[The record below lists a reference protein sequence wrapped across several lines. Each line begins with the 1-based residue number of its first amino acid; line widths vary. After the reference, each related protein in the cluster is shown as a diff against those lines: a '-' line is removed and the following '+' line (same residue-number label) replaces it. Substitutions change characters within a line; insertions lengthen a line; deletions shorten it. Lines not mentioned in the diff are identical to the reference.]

1 MADILQEVSNRGGF
15 NVSFIQVN
23 ESLYSSDDDM
33 LISNMPFIDF
43 FASDSFTDTLQRRE
57 SGLAFSST
65 ILNESPVLVTLET
78 ASVEETLNLWSF
90 LHPFEYSLWAV
101 VAALIFFNGIVHWII
116 QEDDANGEIKPF
128 FKSLYVSFT
137 GFCGKVWFDHD
148 NCSQVLLNSGYAF
161 FLLILV
167 ASYTANMASIFI
179 YYSTAGYIYSTPFS
193 GLDSADSMKASICV
207 SPDALS
213 RSLLAPYPHIRRVY
227 VPDDPAL
234 GSAAALLLALR
245 RGRCQGAIVGQ
256 ADFDILSVQQ
266 AFNPAPACPL
276 VTVGGPLR
284 ELGGGWPFLQ
294 DYYDACTMLAQ
305 QAISA
310 VLVDMTAD
318 FSVQDLWAQAVQ
330 AASDNDNA
338 CRGGGSGGSGS
349 GSGPASVGGVFRI
362 SLFAMAGPLVVYGA
376 CLLAAVASF
385 SDKEWDKV
393 RSRWRGLAQQ
403 IAKVAGTTSNERPAE
418 AEAEEEAGHIL
429 VTLDKD
435 KGKDKDKGRERS
447 GFHSGSYKAG
457 SEDNRSVT

>member
-57 SGLAFSST
+57 SGLAFSSK

-90 LHPFEYSLWAV
+90 MHPFEYSLWAV

-116 QEDDANGEIKPF
+116 QEDDKSF
-128 FKSLYVSFT
+128 FKCWYLSFVGIST
-137 GFCGKVWFDHD
+137 NLTWMNVD
-148 NCSQVLLNSGYAF
+148 NRSQVLLNTGYAF
-161 FLLILV
+161 SFLVIV
-167 ASYTANMASIFI
+167 AVYCANLASLFVHLSNAQI
-179 YYSTAGYIYSTPFS
+179 IYSTPFAS
-193 GLDSADSMKASICV
+193 LPAANFARASICV

-338 CRGGGSGGSGS
+338 CSGGGSGGSGAGA
-349 GSGPASVGGVFRI
+349 GSASVGGVFRI

-385 SDKEWDKV
+385 SDKEWAKV

-403 IAKVAGTTSNERPAE
+403 IAKVAGTTSNERPAKAE
-418 AEAEEEAGHIL
+418 AEATGPIQ
-429 VTLDKD
+429 VTTDKD
-435 KGKDKDKGRERS
+435 KDKDKDKGRERS
-447 GFHSGSYKAG
+447 GFHSGYVLPFEAG
-457 SEDNRSVT
+457 PEDDRSVT